1 MFSLRKKQKN
11 VWEPGVLVAD
21 VLDDTHDSD
30 TRTSRE
36 DLLLTAHAERVNGYH
51 QSAQDIMDMVR
62 AVDVA
67 DAAIRRAMN
76 QANRNK

>member
-1 MFSLRKKQKN
+1 MFILRKKQKN

-21 VLDDTHDSD
+21 VLTDEHDSD

-36 DLLLTAHAERVNGYH
+36 DLLLTAHAERVNGHH

-67 DAAIRRAMN
+67 MN
-76 QANRNK
+76 QANRND